1 MPELPEVE
9 VIRLGLT
16 KKIIGLKIQKIQILS
31 PKSFI
36 GNPNLAQ
43 GKNVLKIWRRA
54 KLLGIDLVGEKLL
67 AIRRSLIAKSK
78 KLTANSEKRI
88 ASSEKRFIGGHPT
101 EDMLGT
107 MPNPHTRV
115 IFTFSNNSHLY
126 FNDQRRFGWVKVID
140 NGQLAIDN
148 SLKNLGPEPLEKGFT
163 WEVLKQN
170 LLRHKS
176 MPVKVAIMD
185 QSAVSGIGNIY
196 SNEACFN
203 AKIDPRTKVGDLTD
217 KQFKSLFEGI
227 IKALKEGIKRG
238 GSTRAHFVDPE
249 GHKGYFLDYAYV
261 YWRDKHPCKM
271 CKTEIKKIA
280 LAGRGTYFCLH
291 CQK

>member
-78 KLTANSEKRI
+78 KLTANSEQQITLLFHLKMSGQLIYIPSEKRI

-140 NGQLAIDN
+140 NG
-148 SLKNLGPEPLEKGFT
+148 E
-163 WEVLKQN
+163 
-170 LLRHKS
+170 
-176 MPVKVAIMD
+176 
-185 QSAVSGIGNIY
+185 
-196 SNEACFN
+196 
-203 AKIDPRTKVGDLTD
+203 
-217 KQFKSLFEGI
+217 
-227 IKALKEGIKRG
+227 
-238 GSTRAHFVDPE
+238 
-249 GHKGYFLDYAYV
+249 
-261 YWRDKHPCKM
+261 
-271 CKTEIKKIA
+271 
-280 LAGRGTYFCLH
+280 
-291 CQK
+291 